1 MNSEREQHETSQTSK
16 KILIVDDHP
25 VVRQG
30 LTQFINQEPGLVV
43 CAEAGNAKQA
53 LEAVEKQH
61 VDLAIV
67 DMLLKNTTGIQVTK
81 DLKSRC
87 PGLRVLIFSMS
98 DEPHYVKYAFQA
110 GVQGYITK
118 EDVADE
124 IINAIRQPVWP
135 CYGSTTPSTFG
146 LLPSW
151 DSSAWWRWQFLP
163 GHCGCL
169 NSCHSWSGFAG
180 PGHV

>member
-1 MNSEREQHETSQTSK
+1 MNSKREQHGTSHMSK

-43 CAEAGNAKQA
+43 CAEAGNAKEA
-53 LEAVEKQH
+53 LEAVEKEH
-61 VDLAIV
+61 IDLAIV

-81 DLKSRC
+81 DLKSRY

-110 GVQGYITK
+110 GAQGYITK
-118 EDVADE
+118 EEVADE
-124 IINAIRQPVWP
+124 IINAIRQLLDGKIYLSGCVAQKFPRRTLDRIRAGDLEDSVWEYRP
-135 CYGSTTPSTFG
+135 
-146 LLPSW
+146 
-151 DSSAWWRWQFLP
+151 DDR
-163 GHCGCL
+163 CG
-169 NSCHSWSGFAG
+169 
-180 PGHV
+180 

>member
-1 MNSEREQHETSQTSK
+1 MNSAIEQCGTSQTSK

-30 LTQFINQEPGLVV
+30 LTQFINQEPDLIV

-53 LEAVEKQH
+53 FEVVEKQH

-87 PGLRVLIFSMS
+87 PDLRVLIFSMR
-98 DEPHYVKYAFQA
+98 DETYYIKGALQA
-110 GVQGYITK
+110 GARGYITK
-118 EDVADE
+118 EELADE
-124 IINAIRQPVWP
+124 IINAIRQVLDGKIYLS
-135 CYGSTTPSTFG
+135 CRVAKKFPSKTLDRIRAG
-146 LLPSW
+146 DLE
-151 DSSAWWRWQFLP
+151 DSAWE
-163 GHCGCL
+163 
-169 NSCHSWSGFAG
+169 
-180 PGHV
+180 

>member
-1 MNSEREQHETSQTSK
+1 MSTVKREQHGTSQTSK
-16 KILIVDDHP
+16 KILIVDDYP

-118 EDVADE
+118 EEVADE
-124 IINAIRQPVWP
+124 IINAIRQLLDGKIYLSGRVAQKFPRRTLDRIRAGDLEDSVWE
-135 CYGSTTPSTFG
+135 
-146 LLPSW
+146 
-151 DSSAWWRWQFLP
+151 
-163 GHCGCL
+163 
-169 NSCHSWSGFAG
+169 
-180 PGHV
+180 

>member
-1 MNSEREQHETSQTSK
+1 MTDMKEQHGTSHTSK

-30 LTQFINQEPGLVV
+30 LTQFINQEPDLVV
-43 CAEAGNAKQA
+43 CAEAENAEQA
-53 LEAVEKQH
+53 LEAAEKQH

-110 GVQGYITK
+110 GAQGYITK
-118 EDVADE
+118 EEMADE
-124 IINAIRQPVWP
+124 IINAIRQLLDGRIYISAHLAKKFSRKTLDRIRAGDLDDSVWQ
-135 CYGSTTPSTFG
+135 Y
-146 LLPSW
+146 
-151 DSSAWWRWQFLP
+151 
-163 GHCGCL
+163 
-169 NSCHSWSGFAG
+169 
-180 PGHV
+180 